1 MKMDENGEASRDL
14 SSFRE
19 AVSNPCCMTHSTPL
33 ISGRV
38 THAGCTP
45 ELSLLLTVEEAA
57 ALLRLG
63 RTRTFDLVMRGEIQ
77 SVKVGR
83 RRLVVREGLSR
94 YVSVLL
100 EAQAGG

>member
-1 MKMDENGEASRDL
+1 MKMGHNGDAPRESI
-14 SSFRE
+14 SFRE
-19 AVSNPCCMTHSTPL
+19 TVSNPCCMTHSTPL

-45 ELSLLLTVEEAA
+45 EPSLLLTVEEAA
-57 ALLRLG
+57 ALLRIG

-83 RRLVVREGLSR
+83 RRLVVREGLGR